1 MSAEK
6 INIICLLNILK
17 EYSDANHPIA
27 IGEIKE
33 I

>member
-6 INIICLLNILK
+6 INIICFLNISR